1 MPGFA
6 DNVFLGNPNPKTI
19 LGWNNAFKI
28 NDFTVNFLIDGKF
41 GGKVMS
47 VTEALLDQMGVSK
60 RTGDARDGD
69 GKVFIPGTVDAAG
82 HATDGLVDAEAYYK
96 AIGGKSP
103 VGEAYMYDATAI
115 RMRELSVSWRAPL
128 KSRVV
133 KDLRIAV
140 IGNNLFYFTRKA
152 PFDPE
157 QVAGVNPGGIG
168 IDVFGLPSYRSLGLN
183 VKCSF

>member
-1 MPGFA
+1 
-6 DNVFLGNPNPKTI
+6 
-19 LGWNNAFKI
+19 
-28 NDFTVNFLIDGKF
+28 
-41 GGKVMS
+41 
-47 VTEALLDQMGVSK
+47 MGVSK
-60 RTGDARDGD
+60 RTGDARDG
-69 GKVFIPGTVDAAG
+69 GGQLFIPGTVDAAG

-157 QVAGVNPGGIG
+157 QVAGVNPGGMG
-168 IDVFGLPSYRSLGLN
+168 IDVFGLPSYRSLGIN